1 MGKSGRGYSDILAT
15 VLVLGIVLAAGIALW
30 VFLSSHAGLWRQE
43 EVRKVGDQALVL
55 RSNIGADYVYYP
67 DRIYGSA
74 DRGVMMV
81 RNTGREPIVV
91 FRILTIKNGS
101 VVYDSGID
109 DIARLDVGET
119 RQLVFRCP
127 AGVCSEG
134 DRLLV
139 QVHYIPERLYDPNN
153 PALSKPDNEVLLFK
167 IATFES
173 SPPKYG
179 LSSGCTLPTENWL
192 LIELIDPKE
201 DNIYGGT
208 TDFVKVRLLNA
219 SSPRPSY
226 DFRVVVRDRN
236 GVEAQ
241 GVSSVSGTLPQEI
254 YVPLD
259 RSGLEPP
266 LTFTFQ
272 SLMPDFT
279 VIPASWGYPNSFGNY
294 VDYSKMRID
303 LERMR
308 IDEVILSVGFWEDGD
323 YELSVEIYDCNGVL
337 ISRGVLRVSVEL
349 GSLAL
354 YIDQYSVVL
363 DRPVSV
369 FDIGWVVVRTRDV
382 TPVTTTT
389 TTVTVTET
397 IIGTITTTITNRI
410 PSRTTTTT
418 TTTTL
423 TITRTTPSTTTTT
436 TRTITS
442 RTTVPVTTVTSIT
455 TRTTTSY
462 TATATLTA
470 TRTVPVTVTVY
481 SPTITQTVVST
492 STRYTTTT
500 TLTRTSTSTVV
511 VTVTTTTTVTV
522 TTTVTGG
529 GSSGRGWS
537 MPVSSGFPAD
547 WPLAWQA
554 LLYLSLGPLLVYPV
568 GRRLRGVW
576 SSIR

>member
-1 MGKSGRGYSDILAT
+1 MGRGGRGYSDILAT
-15 VLVLGIVLAAGIALW
+15 VFVLGIVLAAGIALW
-30 VFLSSHAGLWRQE
+30 VFLSSHSALWRQE
-43 EVRKVGDQALVL
+43 EVRKVGGQALVL

-74 DRGVMMV
+74 DRGIMMV
-81 RNTGREPIVV
+81 RNTGREPIIV

-119 RQLVFRCP
+119 KQLVFRCP
-127 AGVCSEG
+127 AGVCNEG

-139 QVHYIPERLYDPNN
+139 QVHYIPEQLYDPNN

-167 IATFES
+167 IATFEA

-208 TDFVKVRLLNA
+208 TDFIKVRLLNA
-219 SSPRPSY
+219 SSPRASY
-226 DFRVVVRDRN
+226 DFRVIVRDRN

-241 GVSSVSGTLPQEI
+241 GVVSVSGTLPQEV
-254 YVPLD
+254 YVQLD
-259 RSGLEPP
+259 RGGLEPP

-272 SLMPDFT
+272 SLMPGFT

-294 VDYSKMRID
+294 IDYSKMRID

-323 YELSVEIYDCNGVL
+323 YELSIEIYDCNGVL

-354 YIDQYSVVL
+354 YIDQYSIVL
-363 DRPVSV
+363 DRPVNV
-369 FDIGWVVVRTRDV
+369 FDIGWIVVRTRDV

-389 TTVTVTET
+389 TTVTETVTVT
-397 IIGTITTTITNRI
+397 QTTTSTITSRI
-410 PSRTTTTT
+410 PATTTRTTTTST
-418 TTTTL
+418 Q

-436 TRTITS
+436 TRIITS
-442 RTTVPVTTVTSIT
+442 PTTAWATTVTST
-455 TRTTTSY
+455 VTRTMTSY
-462 TATATLTA
+462 TATATYTS
-470 TRTVPVTVTVY
+470 TRTVWATVTVY
-481 SPTITQTVVST
+481 SPTITQTATST
-492 STRYTTTT
+492 TTRYTTTT
-500 TLTRTSTSTVV
+500 TLTRTFTSTVI
-511 VTVTTTTTVTV
+511 VTVTTTTTLTT

-529 GSSGRGWS
+529 GSSGQGLAA
-537 MPVSSGFPAD
+537 PVSSGYFGD
-547 WPLAWQA
+547 WPFIWQV
-554 LLYLSLGPLLVYPV
+554 LLYLSLGPLFLYPV
-568 GRRLRGVW
+568 GRRLRGAW
-576 SSIR
+576 SRIG